1 MCFILPPRLVSA
13 RRVNTPHGRVS
24 GSTRPDPNVAA
35 SPSAIPALTLPA
47 VHRLDPSRRR
57 DISRS
62 LERLETGLAQGVRIL
77 VGRDRD
83 RAGKRVPRPKRRRYT
98 PRGRARAQGSRRR
111 CARGRGRERL
121 LPRRSSSFPR
131 CVSSSTLVFDSRKT
145 HTTDVSRPPFPLAR
159 RIARR
164 RVRRAHARLPVP
176 DALGVRARG
185 HGPSNTGRHR
195 GRHAVARR
203 SRRRASPRTRLFF
216 GKRKSLVKK
225 KRKRVFGNDGNDDT
239 YAIRAS
245 LRVRRHSPA
254 SRSERRRVVA

>member
-13 RRVNTPHGRVS
+13 RWVNTPHGRVS

-62 LERLETGLAQGVRIL
+62 LERPETGLAQGVRIL

-111 CARGRGRERL
+111 CARGRGRGRL
-121 LPRRSSSFPR
+121 LPRRDASRRRFR
-131 CVSSSTLVFDSRKT
+131 DVSLSSTLSRNSRKT

-164 RVRRAHARLPVP
+164 RVRRAHARLTVP

-185 HGPSNTGRHR
+185 RGPSNTGRHR

-216 GKRKSLVKK
+216 GNFS
-225 KRKRVFGNDGNDDT
+225 NGNDDT